1 MAGQKGAEP
10 HCARGRAGLG
20 GSSRNAPTTV
30 RSPCVE
36 IEVPKRSAAV
46 PSDATS
52 LATSE
57 KPSEAAAPRA
67 RTRSAASA
75 RWRPMVRWWC
85 VMGCEAQA
93 VVVVRGAAAEGLR
106 RRAAGAGDDV
116 VVVGWGGS
124 RGAAVRDVHGWWCGA
139 RRGRRGAG
147 ERRRP
152 GGARRGGWVRGAR
165 RRRTLCLAF
174 RTKVYLTTSARF
186 GWYTF
191 GAVSSSNLQ
200 VADC

>member
-1 MAGQKGAEP
+1 MAA
-10 HCARGRAGLG
+10 
-20 GSSRNAPTTV
+20 SSLSFAPTTTK
-30 RSPCVE
+30 SPLEATVA
-36 IEVPKRSAAV
+36 PKWSSAA

-52 LATSE
+52 FATWE
-57 KPSEAAAPRA
+57 KSSEAAAPTA

-116 VVVGWGGS
+116 VVGWGGG

-152 GGARRGGWVRGAR
+152 GGARRAGGCERAGR
-165 RRRTLCLAF
+165 RQEALVSFLEDDVGKIRLVHFCASAA
-174 RTKVYLTTSARF
+174 VYLQEIFKSPI
-186 GWYTF
+186 
-191 GAVSSSNLQ
+191 AV
-200 VADC
+200 AT